1 MPEESPR
8 YLLDSSVLFSL
19 DDGNVLD
26 ILWELH
32 LSLYT
37 TDLILAEWETVDT
50 DSLIQSGLI
59 AISLSNDAIAE
70 IFRISPQYRNIKPSD
85 LSLFLHASDNRDC
98 IVITGDKRL
107 RALCEGS
114 GIPVHGVLWIL
125 DLIHDR
131 GLLSRPDL
139 IQALRAMIEKGN
151 YLPESDCQERVDRWE
166 SDK

>member
-1 MPEESPR
+1 VPEDSPR

-32 LSLYT
+32 LSWCT

-50 DSLIQSGLI
+50 DSLIRSGLI
-59 AISLSNDAIAE
+59 AISLSDDDIAE
-70 IFRISPQYRNIKPSD
+70 IFRISPQYRKIKPSD
-85 LSLFLHASDNRDC
+85 LSLFLHASDHRDC
-98 IVITGDKRL
+98 IVITGDRRL
-107 RALCEGS
+107 RALCEGA

-131 GLLSRPDL
+131 DLLSRPDL
-139 IQALRAMIEKGN
+139 IQALQAMIEKGN
-151 YLPESDCQERVDRWE
+151 YLPEPDCQERVDRWE
-166 SDK
+166 SDE

>member
-19 DDGNVLD
+19 NDGNVLD
-26 ILWELH
+26 ILWDIH
-32 LSLYT
+32 LSWCT

-50 DSLIQSGLI
+50 ETLIQSGLDV
-59 AISLSNDAIAE
+59 ISLSEEDIKE
-70 IFRISPQYRNIKPSD
+70 IYHISPQYKKIKPSD
-85 LSLFLHASDNRDC
+85 LSLFLHGSHHEDC

-107 RALCEGS
+107 RALCEGT

-125 DLIHDR
+125 DLIHDE

-139 IQALRAMIEKGN
+139 IQVLRAMIERGN
-151 YLPESDCQERVDRWE
+151 YLPEPDCQERVGRWK
-166 SDK
+166 SDP